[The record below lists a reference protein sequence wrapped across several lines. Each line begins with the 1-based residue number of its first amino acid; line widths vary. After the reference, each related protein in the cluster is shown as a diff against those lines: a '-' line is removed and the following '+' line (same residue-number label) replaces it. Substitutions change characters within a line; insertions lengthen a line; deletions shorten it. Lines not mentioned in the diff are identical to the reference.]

1 MDVLLKILPW
11 SLLAVL
17 AAWWAVSS
25 LITPCRELLA
35 VLRRVAGGDFRP
47 VILSNLPPL
56 FRDPAADLRKIAET
70 LSRQKTLLEEEEFSL
85 SAILESMTESVV
97 LTGPDLRIRQVNK
110 ASTSLFNLEG
120 NITGLLLPEVFLSH
134 ELQGLARR
142 ASQTCE
148 VQRGELTV
156 SIPDRGNRYLSVTA
170 AALITPGRKD
180 PDGVL
185 LVMHDVTR
193 LRELE
198 AVRREFVA
206 NVSHEFRTPLSVIN
220 GYLETLEDVDVDRA
234 MTLKAIGAMRR
245 HADRLNRLIED
256 LLIISRME
264 EKGLSLE
271 TRRSSVESVLKSV
284 VEQAEPEIAERRA
297 RVTLDIPEGLPLL
310 SLDPHRLEQ
319 AFANLLAN
327 ALRHGAPREGEASVS
342 VIVRCA
348 GPELSVSFRDN
359 GSGIP
364 LSDQEHVFERFYR
377 VGGDRARQSGGTGLG
392 LSIVKRIVLAHGGRV
407 SLQSTPGHGATFTVW
422 LPVTA

>member
-1 MDVLLKILPW
+1 M
-11 SLLAVL
+11 
-17 AAWWAVSS
+17 
-25 LITPCRELLA
+25 
-35 VLRRVAGGDFRP
+35 
-47 VILSNLPPL
+47 
-56 FRDPAADLRKIAET
+56 
-70 LSRQKTLLEEEEFSL
+70 
-85 SAILESMTESVV
+85 
-97 LTGPDLRIRQVNK
+97 
-110 ASTSLFNLEG
+110 
-120 NITGLLLPEVFLSH
+120 
-134 ELQGLARR
+134 
-142 ASQTCE
+142 
-148 VQRGELTV
+148 
-156 SIPDRGNRYLSVTA
+156 
-170 AALITPGRKD
+170 
-180 PDGVL
+180 
-185 LVMHDVTR
+185 
-193 LRELE
+193 
-198 AVRREFVA
+198 
-206 NVSHEFRTPLSVIN
+206 IN
-220 GYLETLEDVDVDRA
+220 GYLETLEDEDVDRA

-271 TRRSSVESVLKSV
+271 TRRSPVESILKSV

>member
-1 MDVLLKILPW
+1 MDLLLKILPW
-11 SLLAVL
+11 ILLAVC
-17 AAWWAVSS
+17 AAWWAVSA
-25 LITPCRELLA
+25 LIAPCRELFA

-56 FRDPAADLRKIAET
+56 FRDPAANLRKIAET
-70 LSRQKTLLEEEEFSL
+70 LSQQKTLLEEEEFSL
-85 SAILESMTESVV
+85 SAILESMTEGVV

-110 ASTSLFNLEG
+110 AAAALFNLEG

-142 ASQTCE
+142 ASQTRE
-148 VQRGELTV
+148 VQRGELTI
-156 SIPDRGNRYLSVTA
+156 SIPNRGNRYLSVTA
-170 AALITPGRKD
+170 AALITPERED
-180 PDGVL
+180 AEGVL
-185 LVMHDVTR
+185 LVIHDVTR

-220 GYLETLEDVDVDRA
+220 GYLETLEDEEVDRA
-234 MTLKAIGAMRR
+234 MSLKAIGAMRR

-264 EKGLSLE
+264 EKGISLE
-271 TRRSSVESVLKSV
+271 TSRSSVEPVLKSV
-284 VEQAEPEIAERRA
+284 VEQADPEIGERHA

-342 VIVRCA
+342 VVVRCT
-348 GPELSVSFRDN
+348 GPEVSVSFRDN
-359 GSGIP
+359 GPGIP